1 MSWYPHPELCCSLL
15 WVMTPAGELKGR
27 DWNSPL
33 RESVAEIQL
42 CRRNEG
48 TGKQHLEAEVGRGV
62 WWRWP
67 YTGSGA
73 LGAGVWPCL
82 LSLSTCQP
90 SGPCAS
96 SSVPYDLLPVLNEQ
110 LIKLEGGINWPE
122 SCLVWL
128 SGHLFS
134 LATNENS
141 GCVFYP
147 EPPNSPL
154 GPGCYFLFFPP
165 F

>member
-1 MSWYPHPELCCSLL
+1 MGIHAQNCAAPGLGDDSRW
-15 WVMTPAGELKGR
+15 ELKGR
-27 DWNSPL
+27 DLELPQRGSQWQESNFVQGTEVLANSISKQ
-33 RESVAEIQL
+33 RWAVVA
-42 CRRNEG
+42 G
-48 TGKQHLEAEVGRGV
+48 
-62 WWRWP
+62 
-67 YTGSGA
+67 
-73 LGAGVWPCL
+73 GAGRARDLEPLGLECGPCL

-96 SSVPYDLLPVLNEQ
+96 SSLPYDLLPALNEQ

-128 SGHLFS
+128 SGHMFS

-141 GCVFYP
+141 GCVFYR

>member
-1 MSWYPHPELCCSLL
+1 M
-15 WVMTPAGELKGR
+15 V
-27 DWNSPL
+27 
-33 RESVAEIQL
+33 
-42 CRRNEG
+42 
-48 TGKQHLEAEVGRGV
+48 
-62 WWRWP
+62 
-67 YTGSGA
+67 SG
-73 LGAGVWPCL
+73 GAGHTRDLEPLGLECGPV
-82 LSLSTCQP
+82 SSP
-90 SGPCAS
+90 SAPVSQRACAS

-110 LIKLEGGINWPE
+110 LIQLEGGINWPE
-122 SCLVWL
+122 SSLVWL